1 MFTQIIIAGVFLK
14 HFPIAK
20 KKLLINISFPS
31 TMAPAF
37 VMFVQLGA
45 TFSSRRKSIVNPSS
59 SSCVENFSQTK
70 PRRKGSSIFRAKT
83 LPQTNQ
89 LEDGARKVRKTHFSR
104 RPSRPE
110 LIETS
115 EVYIHKHTNGKK
127 IWRWKKTFSSLNSS
141 TFHRRLRYSGTVGK
155 KSGQHNNYF
164 NGYSIQTH
172 ARLIY
177 DW

>member
-1 MFTQIIIAGVFLK
+1 
-14 HFPIAK
+14 
-20 KKLLINISFPS
+20 
-31 TMAPAF
+31 MAPAF